1 MTSTAETTTAID
13 QLEAGTWAVDA
24 AHSSVEFQA
33 RHLMVTK
40 VKGRFSS
47 FRGTLHI
54 ADDPLQSWLEAS
66 VDLASV
72 ETHDEKRDDHL
83 RSPDFFDVD
92 NHPEM
97 TLVSTGIRP
106 DGDHY
111 VLSADVTVRGVTRPV
126 ELRLEFNGVGRD
138 PWGGKR
144 AGFTATAEVNRKDW
158 GLEWNV
164 PLDGGGVLVSDKVKI
179 IIEVQ
184 AVKS

>member
-1 MTSTAETTTAID
+1 MSTTETLTPVD
-13 QLEAGTWAVDA
+13 QLEAGTWEVDQ

-33 RHLMVTK
+33 RHLMVAK
-40 VKGRFSS
+40 VKGRFTS

-54 ADDPLQSWLEAS
+54 GDDPLQSWLEAS

-72 ETHDEKRDDHL
+72 ETHDDKRDAHL
-83 RSPDFFDVD
+83 RSADFFDVE
-92 NHPEM
+92 NHPQM
-97 TLVSTGIRP
+97 TLVSTAIRP
-106 DGDHY
+106 EGDHY
-111 VLSADVTVRGVTRPV
+111 VLSADLTVRGVTRPV
-126 ELRLEFNGVGRD
+126 ELRLELNGVETD

-164 PLDGGGVLVSDKVKI
+164 PLDGGGVLVSDKVKVI
-179 IIEVQ
+179 LEVE